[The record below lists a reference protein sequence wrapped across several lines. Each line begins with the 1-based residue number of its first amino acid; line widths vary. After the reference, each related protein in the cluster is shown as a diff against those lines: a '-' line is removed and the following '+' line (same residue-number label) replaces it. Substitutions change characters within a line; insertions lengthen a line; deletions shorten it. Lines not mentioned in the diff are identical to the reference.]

1 MVVTPQILIQ
11 TMLELAL
18 LVLTLHG
25 VLAAPDPEY
34 KEDKLN
40 TLWQAGRQ
48 LAHGGAQLEQQMEI
62 FKTAEMKIQ
71 ELNGRK
77 PDLEQ
82 QQKEAIRLISAD
94 NT

>member
-34 KEDKLN
+34 KEDKLPCDK
-40 TLWQAGRQ
+40 L
-48 LAHGGAQLEQQMEI
+48 
-62 FKTAEMKIQ
+62 
-71 ELNGRK
+71 
-77 PDLEQ
+77 D
-82 QQKEAIRLISAD
+82 D
-94 NT
+94 NLLMVEHN